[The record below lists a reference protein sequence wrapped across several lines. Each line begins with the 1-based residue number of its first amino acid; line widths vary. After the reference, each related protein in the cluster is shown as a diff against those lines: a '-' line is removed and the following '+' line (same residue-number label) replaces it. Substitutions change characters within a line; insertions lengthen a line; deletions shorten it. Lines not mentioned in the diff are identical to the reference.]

1 MFSAHKRFSETREDL
16 GVHEEAAPSI
26 PSEVSTRNGNKAG
39 RDKEKLLKFEQTN
52 RFSGER
58 DAARIKTKG
67 RTSPSGF
74 LSDLDAALS
83 PLFPPPPSVPPK
95 RRILTTFRA
104 NSTIDHG
111 PFRTPSM
118 ANDIGPDTIISRAT
132 NDQLDGRQS
141 PDIFCPLAFFF
152 LLPTR
157 GSPVVLNSETKA
169 QRCSRR
175 GQKLAGRDVRVE
187 GSRQRAELSSVV
199 SSRNSSTI
207 RLAPL
212 LADRCASLC
221 LFPSSTRAHD
231 REARE
236 RKSLADRAPPSESIS
251 LFSQDTPNRSLDHRA
266 SCSSIAPP
274 PSR

>member
-111 PFRTPSM
+111 PFRTPST

-152 LLPTR
+152 
-157 GSPVVLNSETKA
+157 SPDSWFASRFKFRNEG

-251 LFSQDTPNRSLDHRA
+251 LFSQDTPNCSLDHRA

>member
-1 MFSAHKRFSETREDL
+1 MKMFSAHKRFSETREDL

-169 QRCSRR
+169 SDV
-175 GQKLAGRDVRVE
+175 RDVDKNLPEEMFESKDRVN
-187 GSRQRAELSSVV
+187 APNFL
-199 SSRNSSTI
+199 
-207 RLAPL
+207 RLYRL
-212 LADRCASLC
+212 E
-221 LFPSSTRAHD
+221 T
-231 REARE
+231 
-236 RKSLADRAPPSESIS
+236 
-251 LFSQDTPNRSLDHRA
+251 HR
-266 SCSSIAPP
+266 
-274 PSR
+274 RYGWLRY

>member
-26 PSEVSTRNGNKAG
+26 PSEVSTRNRNKAG

-74 LSDLDAALS
+74 LSDLDAVLS

-104 NSTIDHG
+104 YSTIDHG
-111 PFRTPSM
+111 RFQAPST

-141 PDIFCPLAFFF
+141 PDSFVLWRFFF
-152 LLPTR
+152 F
-157 GSPVVLNSETKA
+157 SPFVV
-169 QRCSRR
+169 
-175 GQKLAGRDVRVE
+175 
-187 GSRQRAELSSVV
+187 
-199 SSRNSSTI
+199 
-207 RLAPL
+207 
-212 LADRCASLC
+212 
-221 LFPSSTRAHD
+221 
-231 REARE
+231 RE
-236 RKSLADRAPPSESIS
+236 S
-251 LFSQDTPNRSLDHRA
+251 F
-266 SCSSIAPP
+266 
-274 PSR
+274 

>member
-1 MFSAHKRFSETREDL
+1 MKMFSAHKRFSETREDL
-16 GVHEEAAPSI
+16 GVREEAAPSI
-26 PSEVSTRNGNKAG
+26 PSEVSTRNRNKAG

-104 NSTIDHG
+104 YSTIDHG
-111 PFRTPSM
+111 RFQAPST

-152 LLPTR
+152 LPIR
-157 GSPVVLNSETKA
+157 GSRVVLNSETKPA
-169 QRCSRR
+169 MFATWAKTCRKRCSSPTIASMRR
-175 GQKLAGRDVRVE
+175 TFFGRIVSKLIDDTAGSVISRSLRVPLPFSALHPCAR
-187 GSRQRAELSSVV
+187 SR
-199 SSRNSSTI
+199 SSRTKAARRSS
-207 RLAPL
+207 A
-212 LADRCASLC
+212 C
-221 LFPSSTRAHD
+221 
-231 REARE
+231 E
-236 RKSLADRAPPSESIS
+236 
-251 LFSQDTPNRSLDHRA
+251 
-266 SCSSIAPP
+266 
-274 PSR
+274 

>member
-111 PFRTPSM
+111 PFRTPST

-152 LLPTR
+152 
-157 GSPVVLNSETKA
+157 SPDSWFASRFKFRNEGPAMFATWTKTCRK
-169 QRCSRR
+169 RCSSRR
-175 GQKLAGRDVRVE
+175 IASTRRTFFGCIVSKLIDDTAGSVISRSLRVPLPFSVFHPCAR
-187 GSRQRAELSSVV
+187 SR
-199 SSRNSSTI
+199 SSRTKVARRSS
-207 RLAPL
+207 
-212 LADRCASLC
+212 
-221 LFPSSTRAHD
+221 
-231 REARE
+231 
-236 RKSLADRAPPSESIS
+236 PSERI
-251 LFSQDTPNRSLDHRA
+251 D
-266 SCSSIAPP
+266 
-274 PSR
+274 